1 MALFCPGTPR
11 YIVIMKFLSH
21 PSMPTV
27 AKIAAA
33 LAVLGA
39 ATGLAFASWV
49 DKGAAI
55 FMATVESGLAWCF

>member
-1 MALFCPGTPR
+1 
-11 YIVIMKFLSH
+11 MKFLSH
-21 PSMPTV
+21 PSMSTV
-27 AKIAAA
+27 AKIAAV
-33 LAVLGA
+33 LAVLGV

>member
-1 MALFCPGTPR
+1 MALFWRCASR
-11 YIVIMKFLSH
+11 YIVVMKLLSH
-21 PSMPTV
+21 PGMPTV
-27 AKIAAA
+27 AKIAVA
-33 LAVLGA
+33 LGVLGV